1 VCEVVAAKILVL
13 SDSHGY
19 FSRIDDIIAK
29 ESPCDYI
36 VHCGDGIADMANVSM
51 PRAVPVIR
59 VAGNVDLYRDHSAE
73 RIEFIEIED
82 NRIMIV
88 HGDLFN
94 VQNGFSSLRDEASRR
109 GAGIVLFGHTHV
121 PFYERGQTV
130 LFNPGTVS
138 RGSYGIVM
146 LSQKR
151 SSNMFIHKNLNY
163 K

>member
-1 VCEVVAAKILVL
+1 MAVKILVL

-19 FSRIDDIIAK
+19 FSRIDNIIAS
-29 ESPCDYI
+29 ETPCNYI
-36 VHCGDGIADMANVSM
+36 VHCGDGIADMANVSL
-51 PRAVPVIR
+51 PRGVPVIR
-59 VAGNVDLYRDHSAE
+59 VAGNVDLYREHSAE
-73 RIEFIEIED
+73 RIELIEIED

-94 VQNGFSSLRDEASRR
+94 VQNGFSSLREEADQRE
-109 GAGIVLFGHTHV
+109 AGIVLFGHTHV

-146 LSQKR
+146 LSQNR